1 MSLGDGLVL
10 MGVGGLF
17 IIIGLAAIIWGKREE
32 KGYFD
37 SIATRPGDLRE
48 FMEHWPHR
56 PQPGAL
62 KLGGWLAI
70 TIGLLILVAGFVIW
84 LLARTYA

>member
-1 MSLGDGLVL
+1 MSLGDGFVL

-37 SIATRPGDLRE
+37 SIATRAGDLRE

-62 KLGGWLAI
+62 KIGGWIAI
-70 TIGLLILVAGFVIW
+70 VIGLLVLTAGVAFW
-84 LLARTYA
+84 LWARTI